1 MCVVCVCVVCV
12 VCVCAV
18 CVWLCMCAVCVC
30 VCVCVCCKRKS
41 ATLLP
46 AAFTFRF
53 GSVTRIGDEGTMD
66 IIVPI
71 VITINPPSAF
81 LLTNTVI
88 RVSVSGGNATGRLI
102 YCSNITRV

>member
-1 MCVVCVCVVCV
+1 MQDRWFSVRCVCVL
-12 VCVCAV
+12 CVCG
-18 CVWLCMCAVCVC
+18 CVC
-30 VCVCVCCKRKS
+30 VLCVCCKRKS

>member
-1 MCVVCVCVVCV
+1 MCVVCVCVVV
-12 VCVCAV
+12 YVC
-18 CVWLCMCAVCVC
+18 CVC
-30 VCVCVCCKRKS
+30 VFCKRKS

-53 GSVTRIGDEGTMD
+53 GSVSRIGDEGTMD

-71 VITINPPSAF
+71 VITINPPNAF

>member
-1 MCVVCVCVVCV
+1 MCGVCVCGVCGVCVCCVCVVV
-12 VCVCAV
+12 YVC
-18 CVWLCMCAVCVC
+18 CVC